1 MELNRIL
8 NEMNDLK
15 YNICEEKCINNYDCS
30 TCCEIEECY
39 YDAVSI
45 ENSLYAESIDYGG
58 YDSEEEFWEYTVCY
72 QAGGDLYK

>member
-1 MELNRIL
+1 MELNKIL

-15 YNICEEKCINNYDCS
+15 YNICEEKYINNYDCS
-30 TCCEIEECY
+30 NCCEIEECY

-58 YDSEEEFWEYTVCY
+58 YDSEEEFWEQTCK
-72 QAGGDLYK
+72 L

>member
-15 YNICEEKCINNYDCS
+15 YNIREEKCINNYDCS
-30 TCCEIEECY
+30 KCCEIEECY

-58 YDSEEEFWEYTVCY
+58 YDSEEEFWEHAISY
-72 QAGGDLYK
+72 

>member
-15 YNICEEKCINNYDCS
+15 DNIREEKCINNYDCS
-30 TCCEIEECY
+30 KCCEIEECY

-45 ENSLYAESIDYGG
+45 EN
-58 YDSEEEFWEYTVCY
+58 
-72 QAGGDLYK
+72 